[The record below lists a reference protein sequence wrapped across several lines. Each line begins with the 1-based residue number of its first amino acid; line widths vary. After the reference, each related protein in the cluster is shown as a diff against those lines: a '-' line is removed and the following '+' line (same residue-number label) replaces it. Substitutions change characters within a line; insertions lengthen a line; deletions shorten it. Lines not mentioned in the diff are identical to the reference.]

1 MILNY
6 QTILPFMSSTKI
18 QKYPKSLE
26 QMLGFKMDCPRCR
39 AWELYFKSCNQAI
52 NVKCKQCGLE
62 LMINTESLVK
72 YTGNNL
78 SLNF

>member
-1 MILNY
+1 
-6 QTILPFMSSTKI
+6 MSSTKI

-39 AWELYFKSCNQAI
+39 AWNLSFINGNQI
-52 NVKCKQCGLE
+52 IDIRCEQCGLD
-62 LMINTESLVK
+62 LRIKTESLVN